1 MNVEVGLAALAI
13 LTCLLALRVP
23 IGIAL
28 VAVGVGGIYYLRG
41 FGPAFGML
49 RSVPFDFTAHWT
61 LSAVPMFVLMSAI
74 ASHSGLTSDLY
85 ASMRL
90 WFGRLPGGLAIA
102 TSFAGAGF
110 AAICGSSLATT
121 AAMGRIAVP
130 EMVRAGYDKSLAAGC
145 AAAVGTVGALIPP
158 SILMVLYALFAQVS
172 VGKMLVAGLLPGLLT
187 TLAYALMIGVRC
199 HLNPTL
205 APKVD
210 MSGVTMRDKAA
221 SLRRIWPVGL
231 IAAMVVGVIYG
242 GIATATEAGAIGA
255 VATALVA
262 FTQRTLDRK
271 GLMECARETVV
282 ITATLLLIGIGA
294 TLLAQF
300 LALSGVPRFLSNT
313 LQDITTNH
321 VAIILICCLIYL
333 VMGAFLDTIGIML
346 LTLPILIPI
355 FKQLGVY
362 VIWAGVILVKM
373 LEIGLLTPPLGMN
386 VFVMNRVSGDSIKL
400 GTIFKGVSWF
410 LLVEVG
416 IMAILILVP
425 SVILFLPS
433 MMIG

>member
-1 MNVEVGLAALAI
+1 MNVEAGFLALTLLTGLLV
-13 LTCLLALRVP
+13 LRVP
-23 IGIAL
+23 IGVAL
-28 VAVGVGGIYYLRG
+28 VAVGAGGIFYLRG

-74 ASHSGLTSDLY
+74 ASHSGLTRNLY

-130 EMVRAGYDKSLAAGC
+130 EMVRAGYDKGLAAGC

-172 VGKMLVAGLLPGLLT
+172 VGKMLVAGLLPGILT
-187 TLAYALMIGVRC
+187 TLAYSVMIGIRC
-199 HLNPTL
+199 RANPKL
-205 APKVD
+205 APKID
-210 MSGVTMRDKAA
+210 LSGITLRDKMM
-221 SLRRIWPVGL
+221 SLRSIWPVAL
-231 IAAMVVGVIYG
+231 IAAMVVGIIYG

-255 VATALVA
+255 VATAIVA
-262 FTQRTLDRK
+262 FAQRSLDRR
-271 GLMECARETVV
+271 GLMMCASETV
-282 ITATLLLIGIGA
+282 ITTATLLLIGIGA

-300 LALSGVPRFLSNT
+300 LALSGVPRFLSGL
-313 LQDITTNH
+313 LQGVTTDH
-321 VAIILICCLIYL
+321 VTIILIICVIYL
-333 VMGAFLDTIGIML
+333 IMGAFLDTIGIML

-355 FKQLGVY
+355 FKQLGINE
-362 VIWAGVILVKM
+362 IWAGVILVKM

-400 GTIFKGVSWF
+400 GTIFAGVSWF
-410 LLVEVG
+410 LLVEV
-416 IMAILILVP
+416 IVMAILIFFP
-425 SVILFLPS
+425 AVILVLPS